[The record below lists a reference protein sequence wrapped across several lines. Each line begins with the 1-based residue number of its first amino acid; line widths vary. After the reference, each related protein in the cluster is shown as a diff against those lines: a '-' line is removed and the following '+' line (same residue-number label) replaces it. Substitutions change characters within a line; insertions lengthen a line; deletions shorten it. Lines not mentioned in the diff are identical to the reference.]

1 MAAPQV
7 TGTAGVVASVRG
19 LRGSAL
25 RAQILGTVDNKNDAT
40 HFGAGRLNTY
50 RAVTGNTL
58 AAGQ

>member
-1 MAAPQV
+1 
-7 TGTAGVVASVRG
+7 VVASVRG

-25 RAQILGTVDNKNDAT
+25 RSQILGTADSKNDAT

>member
-7 TGTAGVVASVRG
+7 TGTAGVVASVTG
-19 LRGSAL
+19 LRGSGL
-25 RAQILGTVDNKNDAT
+25 RSRLLSTADSKGDASK
-40 HFGAGRLNTY
+40 FGAGRLNSY